1 MAIES
6 YIHNINQERDYKEAL
21 FDRIAELVIAN
32 YNQINPNVPLS
43 QIQQV
48 LRDGV
53 VQKRGTIIDDE
64 VTPTVIFEKDTVAN
78 SSDEKSFD
86 GIVNYFS
93 RNEEEGNVNVS
104 LIGMVIN
111 QGEIFL
117 TTPGLPDLQIGQDNL
132 ESLFINDNAS
142 QFISVSTQKNLLHI
156 DRALEFL
163 ETSIDEFKPKYEGSP
178 EDILKR
184 RISDLFKDFDT
195 IKKQIKK
202 GETFQQGTD
211 LQFIDKSAVSL
222 NYLIKQCIDKIYDTR
237 CIFTEEQ
244 YTTLLDQYNNLNT
257 EYKANVSSSLT
268 QIDVGTDTI
277 ESKKDVVKEMTNVVF
292 PQVLTSFNMDTY
304 WKNEFSESLKLFVNL
319 IDVLYSR
326 VQRNILVNGSWKF
339 KPLVSVNDRGWSIK
353 QQNSNQSE
361 TLPDTIDM
369 ELANTV
375 GYREYVEING
385 VYAGGLIDSP
395 VTFFNG
401 QFNLDHI
408 QEQSGEPGPFILT
421 QQGCIRT
428 EPQLFYYIN
437 PRGNRYP
444 INTKNAIIS
453 TMATNPFLSSE
464 WASTPTYSEMSGP
477 EIYSEGRNQIEV
489 FTPSDDNDPESG
501 TVTEAYIMFVGS
513 DKLRFNQGDDGQ
525 NTAMWDN
532 RFSLD
537 FIVAY
542 RGGGAAIDVSVDD
555 NPQPSFTNP
564 GYKHKWYW
572 DNGLGFN
579 TLREFIPN
587 ENDAI
592 IARLYRNQNNSGIS
606 ELNLEDYTTIGNIQS
621 DSSIIPFTLYQNFWA
636 SNVLPPEL
644 SFQVDPSFNGETH
657 QEYNAL
663 HLTYNPPLIPNI
675 DTFDNLNLNTQHF
688 QRGETYTVS
697 FYVKTESST
706 TLTVQPY
713 IEVYER
719 VESDDGAIVEY
730 TKKSNQLIGAPST
743 FSEIDGWKRMIFT
756 EISVPQTTADTDIL
770 GKSAYTIN
778 FRFGTATGD
787 DSEDAGDNTPTNNTF
802 FTHTFNPAISVA
814 ALQVE
819 SGDIATAW
827 RKPSERL
834 QIDTVEETPSIE
846 ELTALYA
853 DDNTDTIDTNLL
865 PPITEDEFTFDSNQT
880 AVIELEIPADN
891 DNMVTILFKNT
902 FPSIPISDFRP
913 GSIFRLNPANP
924 EYIMILEDEVGGNPN
939 TFSVLRGVFNTT
951 IQSHATVPITFYNF
965 FDINV
970 WENNGGDTTLIDVN
984 SITFSDE
991 ISSTLMLEIKEDSG
1005 NQSGNLIVDSNTFA
1019 GPIHNE
1025 LSEVGRILSIN
1036 DELFLVRFYDGD
1048 VGNGITGL
1056 TRAFGGGNKKH
1067 HNAGSVIKIS
1077 ETIYNF

>member
-6 YIHNINQERDYKEAL
+6 YIHSINQERDYKEAL

-48 LRDGV
+48 LRDGT
-53 VQKRGTIIDDE
+53 VQKRGTIIDEE

-86 GIVNYFS
+86 GIVNHFS

-104 LIGMVIN
+104 LIGMTIN

-132 ESLFINDNAS
+132 ENLFINDNAS

-156 DRALEFL
+156 DGALEFL
-163 ETSIDEFKPKYEGSP
+163 ETSIDEFKPKYAGSP
-178 EDILKR
+178 EDILKK
-184 RISDLFKDFDT
+184 RISDLFKDFDS

-202 GETFQQGTD
+202 GETFQQGTN

-222 NYLIKQCIDKIYDTR
+222 NYLIKQCIDKIYDTK

-257 EYKANVSSSLT
+257 EFKANVSSSLT
-268 QIDVGTDTI
+268 QIDVGADTI
-277 ESKKDVVKEMTNVVF
+277 ESKKGVVEEMTNVVF
-292 PQVLTSFNMDTY
+292 PQVLTSFNMDSY

-326 VQRNILVNGSWKF
+326 VQRNIVINDSWKF
-339 KPLVSVNDRGWSIK
+339 RPKIPNARGWSIK
-353 QQNSNQSE
+353 QQNKIIQE
-361 TLPDTIDM
+361 TVPDIDTDL
-369 ELANTV
+369 ESATTV
-375 GYREYVEING
+375 GYRESEEVNG

-395 VTFFNG
+395 VTFLNG

-408 QEQSGEPGPFILT
+408 QEQSGEPGPFI
-421 QQGCIRT
+421 QNQPGCIRT

-464 WASTPTYSEMSGP
+464 WAAVPTFNEMSGP

-489 FTPSDDNDPESG
+489 FTPYDDGNPQSG

-542 RGGGAAIDVSVDD
+542 RGGAASIDVSVDD

-592 IARLYRNQNNSGIS
+592 IARLYRTENSSGI
-606 ELNLEDYTTIGNIQS
+606 EEINLENYTTIGNVQAES
-621 DSSIIPFTLYQNFWA
+621 NIIPFTLYQNFWA

-644 SFQVDPSFNGETH
+644 SFQVNPSFNGETH

-663 HLTYNPPLIPNI
+663 HLTYHPESG
-675 DTFDNLNLNTQHF
+675 DSAFDNLNLNTQHF
-688 QRGETYTVS
+688 KRGETYNVS
-697 FYVKTESST
+697 LYVKTET
-706 TLTVQPY
+706 AVVLNVQPY
-713 IEVYER
+713 IEVYE
-719 VESDDGAIVEY
+719 VVDENDDEIIDEY
-730 TKKSNQLIGAPST
+730 IKKSIHLVGTPLT
-743 FSEIDGWKRMIFT
+743 FSESDGWKRMVFT
-756 EISVPQTTADTDIL
+756 DITVPQTTADTDTL

-778 FRFGTATGD
+778 FRFGVGS
-787 DSEDAGDNTPTNNTF
+787 DSSLIEDGTTDIPNLFTNAF
-802 FTHTFNPAISVA
+802 DPIISVA
-814 ALQVE
+814 GLQVE
-819 SGDIATAW
+819 AGDISTAW

-853 DDNTDTIDTNLL
+853 GDTTDTIDTNVL
-865 PPITEDEFTFDSNQT
+865 PPITEDEFTFDPNQS

-902 FPSIPISDFRP
+902 FPSIPTNDFRP
-913 GSIFRLNPANP
+913 GSIFRVNPQNA
-924 EYIMILEDEVGGNPN
+924 EYMMILEDEVGGNPN

-984 SITFSDE
+984 SIIFSDE

-1005 NQSGNLIVDSNTFA
+1005 NQSGNLIVATNLFG

-1048 VGNGITGL
+1048 VGGGITGL